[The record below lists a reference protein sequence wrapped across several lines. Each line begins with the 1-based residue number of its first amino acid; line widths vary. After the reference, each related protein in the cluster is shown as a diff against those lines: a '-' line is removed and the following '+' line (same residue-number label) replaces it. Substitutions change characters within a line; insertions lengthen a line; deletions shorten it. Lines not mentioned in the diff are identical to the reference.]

1 MRKVKDIP
9 KMCCVILDLQLKNDL
24 GENKRESD
32 SSLVEEVMS
41 HIDTS
46 CEIRVNRDNILEVLG

>member
-24 GENKRESD
+24 GENKIESD